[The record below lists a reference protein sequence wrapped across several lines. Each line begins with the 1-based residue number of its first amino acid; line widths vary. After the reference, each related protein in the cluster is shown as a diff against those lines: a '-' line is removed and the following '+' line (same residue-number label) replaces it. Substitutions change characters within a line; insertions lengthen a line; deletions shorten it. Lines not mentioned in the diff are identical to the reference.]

1 MIVLLKEA
9 NEKSKLWKKILILNQ
24 FKKNVNNSEISQ

>member
-9 NEKSKLWKKILILNQ
+9 NEKSKLWKKILILKQ
-24 FKKNVNNSEISQ
+24 FMKNVNNSEISQ